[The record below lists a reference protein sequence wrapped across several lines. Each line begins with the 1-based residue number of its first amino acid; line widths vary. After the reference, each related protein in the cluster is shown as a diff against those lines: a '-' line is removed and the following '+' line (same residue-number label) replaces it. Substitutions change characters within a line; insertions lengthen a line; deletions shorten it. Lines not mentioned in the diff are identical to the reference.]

1 MASAFGWQ
9 KKILHNFFKNLRK
22 KHMSNLYLLFLQ
34 VVKALD
40 SHIKVSNQIDFT
52 AMLLLNEIAIQ
63 HFDKKNITVS
73 QAMSLKNIAS
83 PATLHR
89 KLDELRDAGLIDF
102 IFEGTNRRTKFL
114 VTTKYADAY
123 FEKMS
128 LAISNVANS

>member
-1 MASAFGWQ
+1 MGSAFVWL
-9 KKILHNFFKNLRK
+9 KKLLHNFFKNLRK
-22 KHMSNLYLLFLQ
+22 KHMSNLYFLFLQ

-40 SHIKVSNQIDFT
+40 SHVKVSNQIDVT

-63 HFDKKNITVS
+63 HFDKKNITVT

-128 LAISNVANS
+128 LAISNAANS